1 MSHIFFPRGVLFIL
15 PFLFL
20 SACKSSDSSE
30 SKDST
35 GSKVSNEQ
43 NSTEDTRVLVQEAY
57 KKIDHNKLTVAF
69 NELRAEMIKTQLD
82 SETDA
87 GKRINMALH
96 YGFELLKAGK
106 TEESL
111 GIYSVATKFIAENNL
126 EMDSAT
132 KRNLYSTIGIAFMR
146 HGEIENCLKNHNHES
161 CFIPIKG
168 GGVHQLPF
176 GSSNAITQYE
186 KSLKEFPNDL
196 ETQYLLNIAYM
207 TLGQYPD
214 KVPAKHR
221 IDPSWFKS
229 KINIKPFKD
238 IAPEL
243 GLNRNGHAGGTIVDD
258 FTNDGWLDIV
268 ITSWDPTEELIFYVN
283 NGDGSFS
290 DQTEAYG
297 LKGHVGI
304 LNLNQADF
312 NNDGWLDMH
321 LMRGAWWLTQG
332 SIPSTL
338 LMNTG
343 KGSFVDVTVK
353 SGTLRYSPS
362 QASAWADFNLDGWLD
377 LVVANESLPDY
388 EKGID
393 FYINQKDGTF
403 SHESK
408 AYGFNLSKFF
418 KGCVATDV
426 NNDRYPDIYMSASGS
441 ENILMINQGSNGK
454 NQFIQTGPEIKI
466 EQPIW
471 SFPCWSFD
479 YDNDGNEDLFVS
491 GYSNDGTPSYHWMRS
506 KLGKPAH
513 EYLPKL
519 YHNKGNMVFEEK
531 GLELGLNEVAFTM
544 GCNFGDINTDGFLDF
559 YLGTGNPTYQSLVP
573 NKVYLNMEGKRF
585 EDVSYSGGF
594 ANIQKGHGVGFGD
607 LDHDGDEDIYMVI
620 GGAFDGDNFY
630 NTLFENPNEHNHN
643 WVILKFVGVTAN
655 RAAIGAR
662 VALTVSEGGKERKIY
677 RTISSGA
684 SFGANSLILEVGLG
698 KSDIIKNVSVQWP
711 CKDCPDQTFTGLEIN
726 KAYTIT
732 QDKPTPEPMNYTAV
746 KFKPAQVHSGHD
758 HH

>member
-1 MSHIFFPRGVLFIL
+1 MSNILFPGGLLFIL
-15 PFLFL
+15 TILFFTACN
-20 SACKSSDSSE
+20 SADNTDSQ
-30 SKDST
+30 
-35 GSKVSNEQ
+35 VSNDQ
-43 NSTEDTRVLVQEAY
+43 NQTEDTRLLVQEAY
-57 KKIDHNKLTVAF
+57 KKIDHSKLTVTF
-69 NELRAEMIKTQLD
+69 NQLRADRLKAQLD
-82 SETDA
+82 SETDP
-87 GKRINMALH
+87 GKSINMALQ
-96 YGFELLKAGK
+96 YGLELLKSGK
-106 TEESL
+106 TEEAL
-111 GIYSVATKFIAENNL
+111 GIYSAATNFIAQNNL
-126 EMDSAT
+126 EMDSLT
-132 KRNLYSTIGIAFMR
+132 RRNLYSTIGIAFMR
-146 HGEIENCLKNHNHES
+146 HGEIENCVKNHNHES

-176 GSSNAITQYE
+176 GSSNAIIQYE
-186 KSLKEFPNDL
+186 KSLKESPNDL

-214 KVPAKHR
+214 KVPAKYR
-221 IDPSWFKS
+221 IDPAWFKS
-229 KINIKPFKD
+229 KVSIQPFKD
-238 IAPEL
+238 VAPDL

-268 ITSWDPTEELIFYVN
+268 ITSWEPTEELIFYVN

-290 DQTEAYG
+290 DQTAGYG

-304 LNLNQADF
+304 LNLNQTDF

-332 SIPSTL
+332 NVPSTL

-353 SGTLRYSPS
+353 SGMLRYSPS

-377 LVVANESLPDY
+377 LVVANESLPGYD
-388 EKGID
+388 KGID

-408 AYGFNLSKFF
+408 TYGLSLNLFF
-418 KGCVATDV
+418 KGCVASDV
-426 NNDRYPDIYMSASGS
+426 NNDRYPDIYMSASGAQ
-441 ENILMINQGSNGK
+441 NILMINQGFEEK
-454 NQFIQTGPEIKI
+454 NQFVMAGPEIKV

-491 GYSNDGTPSYHWMRS
+491 GYSNDGTPSEHWMRS
-506 KLGKPAH
+506 KLGKPVR
-513 EYLPKL
+513 EFLPKL

-531 GLELGLNEVAFTM
+531 GMEMGLDEVAFTM

-559 YLGTGNPTYQSLVP
+559 YLGTGNPAYQSLVP
-573 NKVYLNMEGKRF
+573 NKVYLNMDGKRF

-630 NTLFENPNEHNHN
+630 NTLFENPNEHQHN
-643 WVILKFVGVTAN
+643 WVILKCVGITAN
-655 RAAIGAR
+655 KPAIGAR
-662 VALTVSEGGKERKIY
+662 VSLTVIEGGKERKIY
-677 RTISSGA
+677 RTVTSGA
-684 SFGANSLILEVGLG
+684 SFGANSLNLEVGLR
-698 KSDIIKNVSVQWP
+698 KSDIIKNVTVQWP
-711 CKDCPDQTFTGLEIN
+711 CKDCPDQIFTGLEIN
-726 KAYTIT
+726 KAYILT
-732 QDKPTPEPMNYTAV
+732 QDNPTPEPMNYSPV
-746 KFKPAQVHSGHD
+746 KFKSAQTHSGHD